1 MVFCAYCGKS
11 FTRKE
16 HLERHIPSH
25 TNVKPHRCS
34 ACQLSFAR
42 RDLLQRHH
50 STYHEARDP
59 MEPLPG
65 GVPTVAGRTPI
76 ACQNCANAKTG
87 CDKRVPCSRCAEK
100 NLPCAARFAR
110 RSSKAAVRA
119 AQASAAA
126 AAAAAAFTAQLVTSP
141 TQPGVPLTPTAFID
155 LEQQQQQQQH
165 HASVVVANAAG
176 MKIDAPLR
184 SPLGL
189 EQMVVGGATGLDM
202 CLSDPSTGLAPSHLH
217 HHHHHNPQQQPQQH
231 HFGQHQ
237 HLHGQHQEF
246 GQPKKSPQHIHNQL
260 SPDDFSSP
268 HAVRGVD
275 GLDEFMGFGGG
286 NEFMGPETS
295 YQDLIWADYP
305 MDIDM
310 YASPLQLGRQTDMA
324 AAAVAGMIPP
334 FTATTELSDI
344 SSSSEP
350 MTVSSSQG
358 SVHTRGTSI
367 LSSSGSAEYEGRKNS
382 TSSNNANDMMA
393 LGVNNVFK
401 QQQIQQPPLFDM
413 AAMAPCCEGAIPEF
427 EVVVASEAAWPLA
440 RCTPPIYSG
449 ACPRTAIV
457 HLECLEQKSKQ
468 EGTWTALEQ
477 FLDSHQP
484 ETSDAPQVVPLTSR
498 SRDKMLAITQS
509 FLHKALDIHRSGII
523 MYPKNGLGGGAASPG
538 AADFNFNFIVL
549 PPSRILEY
557 FLKSYVHSLA
567 IYYPLIVGGV
577 VDPNEMLDNN
587 QASTLLVLLMI
598 AQGAATVPMA
608 EARYLSAGLS
618 ETCRISLFDIIE
630 KNVELS
636 ADPTALRCAL
646 LFTLLGAWSGDK
658 WQMDIAMGQRSMYL
672 SMLKHAGMLEPQPS
686 MVPSLGN
693 PTSTELQW
701 RSWLHRE
708 SQNRLVYN
716 WVMVDQELSLFH
728 DTAPVL
734 SISDLQCPLPSSET
748 LWLAPTADRW
758 ASLAQSTYG
767 AAANNVNSSTSS
779 SSPAPSLCELFQD
792 FLHDNL
798 ARRKTTLSPQQLR
811 LLLHPLQGLLCHLRQ
826 MLSCL
831 PEVPPVRRTTN
842 RTVTKASTMQRLEEV
857 QAQLQHWYELSMAF
871 YKANPGCAVTRCNL
885 VLYHLISLN
894 AVTNFPEIERLARR
908 EGVSGTMD
916 PAARHKRC
924 IFLREEAVFHCGQ
937 VLRVLCQMPANRRP
951 SWWSAGLY
959 RAVLILWADS
969 VCHIDNTAEQQMQ
982 PGADSGL
989 AVGSTAAVGGAS
1001 PTMIGSPIKA
1011 TPVPLS
1017 PVLSPRSHTSYV
1029 SNNGAGDSNA
1039 SSGMASLVAID
1050 RVTPEDQSVI
1060 AYLWGGDGVTAVL
1073 THTDGSHFTLDT
1085 PAEILAY
1092 GVKRIDE
1099 AVSTRISDGIRRK
1112 LLSLASNWTDNVLV

>member
-1 MVFCAYCGKS
+1 
-11 FTRKE
+11 
-16 HLERHIPSH
+16 
-25 TNVKPHRCS
+25 
-34 ACQLSFAR
+34 
-42 RDLLQRHH
+42 
-50 STYHEARDP
+50 

-126 AAAAAAFTAQLVTSP
+126 AAAAAAFTAQMATSP
-141 TQPGVPLTPTAFID
+141 THSVGPQPLTPAAFID
-155 LEQQQQQQQH
+155 LEHQQQQQH
-165 HASVVVANAAG
+165 HSSMVVAGTSG
-176 MKIDAPLR
+176 MKLDSPPLR
-184 SPLGL
+184 TPLGL
-189 EQMVVGGATGLDM
+189 EQMVVGDATGLNM
-202 CLSDPSTGLAPSHLH
+202 CLSDPSVGLAPSQLH
-217 HHHHHNPQQQPQQH
+217 HQHRHHSHQQQQQQQQQQQPHHLHQH
-231 HFGQHQ
+231 AHMQHVQLQDAAHPFGQS
-237 HLHGQHQEF
+237 
-246 GQPKKSPQHIHNQL
+246 KKSPLQMNNHL
-260 SPDDFSSP
+260 SPDNFNSP
-268 HAVRGVD
+268 QGVRGVD
-275 GLDEFMGFGGG
+275 GLDEFMGFGGSDD
-286 NEFMGPETS
+286 FVGPETS

-305 MDIDM
+305 MDMDI
-310 YASPLQLGRQTDMA
+310 YANPLQLGRPSDMA
-324 AAAVAGMIPP
+324 AAAAAGLIPP

-367 LSSSGSAEYEGRKNS
+367 LSSTGTGEYEGRKNS
-382 TSSNNANDMMA
+382 TASTGHGLNSMSDLGRVASSIH
-393 LGVNNVFK
+393 VNGKSFV
-401 QQQIQQPPLFDM
+401 QQQQQQQYLQQPLTMFDM
-413 AAMAPCCEGAIPEF
+413 AAMAPCSEGSIPEF

-468 EGTWTALEQ
+468 DGTWTALEQ
-477 FLDSHQP
+477 FLDSHQA
-484 ETSDAPQVVPLTSR
+484 ETINAPQVVPLTSR

-509 FLHKALDIHRSGII
+509 FLHKALDIHRSG
-523 MYPKNGLGGGAASPG
+523 MYPKNGATSPG
-538 AADFNFNFIVL
+538 SADFNFNFIVL

-577 VDPNEMLDNN
+577 VDPNEMLDNS

-686 MVPSLGN
+686 MVPSLGSPMN
-693 PTSTELQW
+693 AELRW

-734 SISDLQCPLPSSET
+734 SISDLQCPLPSSEA
-748 LWLAPTADRW
+748 LWLAPTAERW
-758 ASLAQSTYG
+758 AAIAQSTY
-767 AAANNVNSSTSS
+767 STSS
-779 SSPAPSLCELFQD
+779 NASSSNSASASSVTPSLCELFQD

-857 QAQLQHWYELSMAF
+857 QAQLQHWYELSMAY
-871 YKANPGCAVTRCNL
+871 YKANPGCAVTKCNL

-908 EGVSGTMD
+908 DGFSNSTEPSV
-916 PAARHKRC
+916 RHKRC
-924 IFLREEAVFHCGQ
+924 IFLREEAIFHCGQ
-937 VLRVLCQMPANRRP
+937 VLRVLRQMPSDRRP
-951 SWWSAGLY
+951 SWWSAALY
-959 RAVLILWADS
+959 RAVLILWAES
-969 VCHIDNTAEQQMQ
+969 VCHLDSNAAEQQQ
-982 PGADSGL
+982 TGNEPSNIAASAAGSRS
-989 AVGSTAAVGGAS
+989 AVAGTAS
-1001 PTMIGSPIKA
+1001 PTLIGSPLK
-1011 TPVPLS
+1011 TGPTLS
-1017 PVLSPRSHTSYV
+1017 PGLSPRSQGGHPSGNGV
-1029 SNNGAGDSNA
+1029 SDGANA
-1039 SSGMASLVAID
+1039 PSSSATSLVAID
-1050 RVTPEDQSVI
+1050 SVTPEDQAVI

-1073 THTDGSHFTLDT
+1073 THSDGRHFTLDT
-1085 PAEILAY
+1085 PSEILAY

-1099 AVSTRISDGIRRK
+1099 ASSTRISDGIRRK
-1112 LLSLASNWTDNVLV
+1112 LLSLASNWAGQVLV

>member
-1 MVFCAYCGKS
+1 
-11 FTRKE
+11 
-16 HLERHIPSH
+16 
-25 TNVKPHRCS
+25 
-34 ACQLSFAR
+34 
-42 RDLLQRHH
+42 
-50 STYHEARDP
+50 

-126 AAAAAAFTAQLVTSP
+126 AAAAAFSAQLVTSP
-141 TQPGVPLTPTAFID
+141 TQPGVTLTPTAFVD
-155 LEQQQQQQQH
+155 LEQQQHQQQH
-165 HASVVVANAAG
+165 QQHHNPMIVAGSAV
-176 MKIDAPLR
+176 MRIDAPLR

-189 EQMVVGGATGLDM
+189 EQMVLGGATGLDM
-202 CLSDPSTGLAPSHLH
+202 CLSDPSTGLVHSHLH
-217 HHHHHNPQQQPQQH
+217 HHHHHHHQQAQQH
-231 HFGQHQ
+231 HLSQHRHSQHQ
-237 HLHGQHQEF
+237 DAAQAF
-246 GQPKKSPQHIHNQL
+246 GQPSKSPQHIHSQL

-275 GLDEFMGFGGG
+275 SLDEFMGFGGGG
-286 NEFMGPETS
+286 NEFMGPETG

-305 MDIDM
+305 MDMDM

-324 AAAVAGMIPP
+324 AVAVAGMMPL

-344 SSSSEP
+344 SSSSEL

-367 LSSSGSAEYEGRKNS
+367 LSSASGSVEYDGRKNS
-382 TSSNNANDMMA
+382 TSTSIGSQTVGDMGVGGMPMGANGM
-393 LGVNNVFK
+393 FTQH
-401 QQQIQQPPLFDM
+401 QQQQNQRQQQRQQQQQPVFDM
-413 AAMAPCCEGAIPEF
+413 AAMAPCRDGAIPEF

-477 FLDSHQP
+477 FLDSHQA
-484 ETSDAPQVVPLTSR
+484 EVTEAPQVVPLTSR

-509 FLHKALDIHRSGII
+509 FLHKALDIHRSGIVV
-523 MYPKNGLGGGAASPG
+523 YPKNGGATSPG

-686 MVPSLGN
+686 MVPNLG
-693 PTSTELQW
+693 SSAKTELQW

-734 SISDLQCPLPSSET
+734 SISDLQCPLPSSEA
-748 LWLAPTADRW
+748 LWLAPTADHW

-767 AAANNVNSSTSS
+767 TGNNARNGASSQT
-779 SSPAPSLCELFQD
+779 PSLCELFQD

-831 PEVPPVRRTTN
+831 PEVLPVRRTTN

-857 QAQLQHWYELSMAF
+857 QAQLQYWYELSMAY

-894 AVTNFPEIERLARR
+894 AVTNFPEVERLARR
-908 EGVSGTMD
+908 EGVTGFFGAMGGAVSMD
-916 PAARHKRC
+916 ASARHKRC

-937 VLRVLCQMPANRRP
+937 VLRVLRQMPADRRP
-951 SWWSAGLY
+951 SWWSAALY

-969 VCHIDNTAEQQMQ
+969 VCHVDINVEQQRQ
-982 PGADSGL
+982 QQQQVQQGL
-989 AVGSTAAVGGAS
+989 EANPTVATAAS
-1001 PTMIGSPIKA
+1001 PAMTGSPVKT
-1011 TPVPLS
+1011 TPVVLS
-1017 PVLSPRSHTSYV
+1017 PGLSPRSHSSRHSSSV
-1029 SNNGAGDSNA
+1029 AGDNA
-1039 SSGMASLVAID
+1039 SGTASLAPVD
-1050 RVTPEDQSVI
+1050 QVTPEDQSVI
-1060 AYLWGGDGVTAVL
+1060 AYLWGSDSVPAVL
-1073 THTDGSHFTLDT
+1073 TNSHGSFLTLNT
-1085 PAEILAY
+1085 PSDILVY
-1092 GVKRIDE
+1092 GVERIDE
-1099 AVSTRISDGIRRK
+1099 AISTRISDGIRRK
-1112 LLSLASNWTDNVLV
+1112 LLSLARNWGGDI

>member
-126 AAAAAAFTAQLVTSP
+126 AAAAAAFTAQMATSP
-141 TQPGVPLTPTAFID
+141 THSVGPQPLTPAAFID
-155 LEQQQQQQQH
+155 LEHQQQQQH
-165 HASVVVANAAG
+165 HSSMVHQDAAH
-176 MKIDAPLR
+176 P
-184 SPLGL
+184 
-189 EQMVVGGATGLDM
+189 
-202 CLSDPSTGLAPSHLH
+202 
-217 HHHHHNPQQQPQQH
+217 
-231 HFGQHQ
+231 FGQS
-237 HLHGQHQEF
+237 
-246 GQPKKSPQHIHNQL
+246 KKSPLQMNNHL
-260 SPDDFSSP
+260 SPDNFNSP
-268 HAVRGVD
+268 QGVRGVD
-275 GLDEFMGFGGG
+275 GLDEFMGFGGSDD
-286 NEFMGPETS
+286 FVGPETS

-305 MDIDM
+305 MDMDI
-310 YASPLQLGRQTDMA
+310 YANPLQLGRPSDMA
-324 AAAVAGMIPP
+324 AAAAAGLIPP

-367 LSSSGSAEYEGRKNS
+367 LSSTGTGEYEGRKNS
-382 TSSNNANDMMA
+382 TASTGHGS
-393 LGVNNVFK
+393 
-401 QQQIQQPPLFDM
+401 
-413 AAMAPCCEGAIPEF
+413 IPEF

-468 EGTWTALEQ
+468 DGTWTALEQ
-477 FLDSHQP
+477 FLDSHQA
-484 ETSDAPQVVPLTSR
+484 ETINAPQVVPLTSR

-509 FLHKALDIHRSGII
+509 FLHKALDIHRSG
-523 MYPKNGLGGGAASPG
+523 MYPKNGATSPG
-538 AADFNFNFIVL
+538 SADFNFNFIVL

-577 VDPNEMLDNN
+577 VDPNEMLDNS

-686 MVPSLGN
+686 MVPSLGSPMN
-693 PTSTELQW
+693 AELRW

-734 SISDLQCPLPSSET
+734 SISDLQCPLPSSEA
-748 LWLAPTADRW
+748 LWLAPTAERW
-758 ASLAQSTYG
+758 AAIAQSTY
-767 AAANNVNSSTSS
+767 STSS
-779 SSPAPSLCELFQD
+779 NASSSNSASASSVTPSLCELFQD

-857 QAQLQHWYELSMAF
+857 QAQLQHWYELSMAY
-871 YKANPGCAVTRCNL
+871 YKANPGCAVTKCNL

-908 EGVSGTMD
+908 DGFSNSTEPSV
-916 PAARHKRC
+916 RHKRC
-924 IFLREEAVFHCGQ
+924 IFLREEAIFHCGQ
-937 VLRVLCQMPANRRP
+937 VLRVLRQMPSDRRP
-951 SWWSAGLY
+951 SWWSAALY
-959 RAVLILWADS
+959 RAVLILWAES
-969 VCHIDNTAEQQMQ
+969 VCHLDSNAAEQQQ
-982 PGADSGL
+982 TGNEPSSIAASAAGSRS
-989 AVGSTAAVGGAS
+989 AVAGTAS
-1001 PTMIGSPIKA
+1001 PTLIGSPLK
-1011 TPVPLS
+1011 TGPTLS
-1017 PVLSPRSHTSYV
+1017 PGLSPRSQGGHPSGNGV
-1029 SNNGAGDSNA
+1029 SDGANA
-1039 SSGMASLVAID
+1039 PSSSATSLVAID
-1050 RVTPEDQSVI
+1050 SVTPEDQAVI

-1073 THTDGSHFTLDT
+1073 THSDGRHFTLDT
-1085 PAEILAY
+1085 PSEILAY

-1099 AVSTRISDGIRRK
+1099 ASSTRISDGIRRK
-1112 LLSLASNWTDNVLV
+1112 LLSLASNWAGQVLV

>member
-1 MVFCAYCGKS
+1 M
-11 FTRKE
+11 
-16 HLERHIPSH
+16 
-25 TNVKPHRCS
+25 
-34 ACQLSFAR
+34 
-42 RDLLQRHH
+42 
-50 STYHEARDP
+50 
-59 MEPLPG
+59 
-65 GVPTVAGRTPI
+65 
-76 ACQNCANAKTG
+76 
-87 CDKRVPCSRCAEK
+87 
-100 NLPCAARFAR
+100 
-110 RSSKAAVRA
+110 
-119 AQASAAA
+119 
-126 AAAAAAFTAQLVTSP
+126 VTSP
-141 TQPGVPLTPTAFID
+141 TQPGGPQPLTPTTFID
-155 LEQQQQQQQH
+155 LEHQQQH
-165 HASVVVANAAG
+165 HASVIVAGNGG
-176 MKIDAPLR
+176 MKLDSPPLR

-189 EQMVVGGATGLDM
+189 EQMVVGGATGLEM

-217 HHHHHNPQQQPQQH
+217 HHHHHTPHQQQQQ
-231 HFGQHQ
+231 QQQQ
-237 HLHGQHQEF
+237 HLHQHPHLQHAQHQDTTHHF
-246 GQPKKSPQHIHNQL
+246 GQPKKSPQHVHNNL
-260 SPDDFSSP
+260 SPDNFTSP

-275 GLDEFMGFGGG
+275 GLDEFMGFGGGG

-310 YASPLQLGRQTDMA
+310 YASPLQLGRQSDMA
-324 AAAVAGMIPP
+324 AAAAAGLIPP

-367 LSSSGSAEYEGRKNS
+367 LSSTGSGEYEGRKNS
-382 TSSNNANDMMA
+382 TASIGHGVGSISDIGGMPSNIHGSGSN
-393 LGVNNVFK
+393 LFR
-401 QQQIQQPPLFDM
+401 QQQQQHLQQQASMFDM
-413 AAMAPCCEGAIPEF
+413 AAMAPCIEGGIPEF

-484 ETSDAPQVVPLTSR
+484 DSTDAPQVVPLTSR

-509 FLHKALDIHRSGII
+509 FLHKALDIHRSG
-523 MYPKNGLGGGAASPG
+523 MYPKNGAASPG

-577 VDPNEMLDNN
+577 VDPNDMLDNN

-636 ADPTALRCAL
+636 ADRTALRCAL

-686 MVPSLGN
+686 MVPSLGS
-693 PTSTELQW
+693 PTNTELQW

-734 SISDLQCPLPSSET
+734 SISDLQCPLPSSEA
-748 LWLAPTADRW
+748 LWLASTADRW
-758 ASLAQSTYG
+758 SSIAQSTYNTSTTS
-767 AAANNVNSSTSS
+767 NNTASA
-779 SSPAPSLCELFQD
+779 SPLTPSLCELFQD

-831 PEVPPVRRTTN
+831 PEVPPVRRATN

-857 QAQLQHWYELSMAF
+857 QAQLQHWYELSMAY

-908 EGVSGTMD
+908 DGLSATAD
-916 PAARHKRC
+916 PSLRHKRC

-937 VLRVLCQMPANRRP
+937 VLRVLRQMPADRRP
-951 SWWSAGLY
+951 SWWSAALY

-969 VCHIDNTAEQQMQ
+969 VCHVDRKAGQHACEPAMVAAT
-982 PGADSGL
+982 
-989 AVGSTAAVGGAS
+989 TTAVGGGS
-1001 PTMIGSPIKA
+1001 PTMVGSPIKG
-1011 TPVPLS
+1011 S
-1017 PVLSPRSHTSYV
+1017 PAAHSPGLSPRSHS
-1029 SNNGAGDSNA
+1029 SHADGANTGGA
-1039 SSGMASLVAID
+1039 SAASLVAID
-1050 RVTPEDQSVI
+1050 SVTPEDQAVI
-1060 AYLWGGDGVTAVL
+1060 AYLWDGDGVTAVL
-1073 THTDGSHFTLDT
+1073 THSDGSHFTLDT
-1085 PAEILAY
+1085 PSEIVAY

-1112 LLSLASNWTDNVLV
+1112 LLSLASNWSGEALF